1 MRRSKFAEQLRQR
14 QEAAK
19 TSDTPREAGGT
30 SLEEM
35 SAGEL
40 RYVALERPT
49 DEMSLQ
55 ELRWVTSGAAER
67 MLEEQAPRP
76 KLSSVINDLRKT
88 RRKGWK

>member
-1 MRRSKFAEQLRQR
+1 MKPQNNFLAQLNKKRAAAEAAEQAERSEKPIERMSAEQR
-14 QEAAK
+14 RFVALQKPA
-19 TSDTPREAGGT
+19 
-30 SLEEM
+30 EEM
-35 SAGEL
+35 T
-40 RYVALERPT
+40 LE
-49 DEMSLQ
+49 